1 MPCPTLKEATDLSL
15 NHKHAPDAWAAA
27 CVALPAMIQHL
38 GLELSAG
45 FLRDVIVRKDRLTS
59 GLAGPHG
66 GPYLELIYKKLF
78 TFKDVVPQSAKDL
91 TAERFIATKGGRSS
105 WAQAKIRSCCNTD
118 LANRTF
124 VLYLVFGL
132 ACRGIG
138 SVDGKSN
145 DPCGNSIVFDFS
157 DEAARFEFD
166 HWPETQDQLRE
177 LTDIAFRISKVSYNY
192 THGYMDIVNLI
203 CTSPRCNQ
211 CHQSTSEKFKK
222 AALAA
227 AAAEAL
233 AAGQGDEGTGC
244 ESMVF

>member
-1 MPCPTLKEATDLSL
+1 MPCPTLKEANDLALDHS
-15 NHKHAPDAWAAA
+15 HAPRAWAAA
-27 CVALPAMIQHL
+27 CVALPSMIQHL
-38 GLELSAG
+38 GLELSSG
-45 FLRDVIVRKDRLTS
+45 FLRDMIVRKDRLTS

-66 GPYLELIYKKLF
+66 GPCLEKIRKKLIQ
-78 TFKDVVPQSAKDL
+78 FKEVSPQLAKDL
-91 TAERFIATKGGRSS
+91 TAARYTNDARSGERH
-105 WAQAKIRSCCNTD
+105 TD

-138 SVDGKSN
+138 GVNGESIA
-145 DPCGNSIVFDFS
+145 PCENSTIFDFH
-157 DEAARFEFD
+157 DESSRFEFD

-192 THGYMDIVNLI
+192 THGYMDILNLL

-211 CHQSTSEKFKK
+211 CHLRTSEQFKAAALA

-227 AAAEAL
+227 AAPAVNHES
-233 AAGQGDEGTGC
+233 EGTDC
-244 ESMVF
+244 ASMVL

>member
-15 NHKHAPDAWAAA
+15 NHEHAPDAWAAA
-27 CVALPAMIQHL
+27 CLALPAMIQHL
-38 GLELSAG
+38 GLELSSG
-45 FLRDVIVRKDRLTS
+45 FLRDVIVRKDRLPS

-66 GPYLELIYKKLF
+66 GPYLELINKKLVQ
-78 TFKDVVPQSAKDL
+78 FKDVAPQAARDL
-91 TAERFIATKGGRSS
+91 TASRLAVPKDRRKISHLRS
-105 WAQAKIRSCCNTD
+105 D

-138 SVDGKSN
+138 GVNGESIA
-145 DPCGNSIVFDFS
+145 PCENSTIFDFH
-157 DEAARFEFD
+157 DESSRIEFD

-192 THGYMDIVNLI
+192 THGYMDILNLL

-211 CHQSTSEKFKK
+211 CHLRTSEQFKAAALA

-227 AAAEAL
+227 AAPAVNHES
-233 AAGQGDEGTGC
+233 EGTDC
-244 ESMVF
+244 ASMVL